1 MNCIS
6 FIQPVY
12 FPTWT
17 KSIPSNI
24 MPSFFAN
31 CWTGC
36 SKKIV
41 FAVQTV
47 MFLSLLTFCCK
58 GWISNWQIH
67 AWYTKAAV
75 HYMWQTIFFW
85 STDRINTLAISQ
97 LGLTRKS
104 QLSRFKQFLLCR
116 QFLSHQTLK
125 YRRFSQ
131 QFNPYS
137 WSSTMEYQQ
146 LFSVQY
152 TISFIIL
159 HHHMFPL
166 RRCQSP
172 QFLPHS
178 LTKPWRPKRL
188 R

>member
-1 MNCIS
+1 MFEEDPICCTNCYIYLS
-6 FIQPVY
+6 NLRSVVRGG
-12 FPTWT
+12 FPTGKFT
-17 KSIPSNI
+17 LGIQKQLFII
-24 MPSFFAN
+24 
-31 CWTGC
+31 CD
-36 SKKIV
+36 K
-41 FAVQTV
+41 
-47 MFLSLLTFCCK
+47 
-58 GWISNWQIH
+58 QIF
-67 AWYTKAAV
+67 
-75 HYMWQTIFFW
+75 FFW

-104 QLSRFKQFLLCR
+104 QLSRSKQSLLCR
-116 QFLSHQTLK
+116 QFLTHQALK

-152 TISFIIL
+152 TISFIIP

-172 QFLPHS
+172 QFLLHS
-178 LTKPWRPKRL
+178 PTKPWRPKRL

>member
-1 MNCIS
+1 MFEEDRICCTNCYVFLS
-6 FIQPVY
+6 NLRSVVRGG
-12 FPTWT
+12 FPTGKFT
-17 KSIPSNI
+17 LGI
-24 MPSFFAN
+24 
-31 CWTGC
+31 
-36 SKKIV
+36 
-41 FAVQTV
+41 QR
-47 MFLSLLTFCCK
+47 
-58 GWISNWQIH
+58 
-67 AWYTKAAV
+67 AAV

-97 LGLTRKS
+97 LGLTRNS

-159 HHHMFPL
+159 HRHMFPL

>member
-1 MNCIS
+1 MFTFRSELNQFLQIS
-6 FIQPVY
+6 CQ
-12 FPTWT
+12 
-17 KSIPSNI
+17 
-24 MPSFFAN
+24 
-31 CWTGC
+31 
-36 SKKIV
+36 V
-41 FAVQTV
+41 FSPFVELDV
-47 MFLSLLTFCCK
+47 RGRSYLLYKLLCLSLQFTFCFK
-58 GWISNWQIH
+58 GWISNWHTLDTQKQLFIICD
-67 AWYTKAAV
+67 K
-75 HYMWQTIFFW
+75 QFFFW

-104 QLSRFKQFLLCR
+104 QLSRFKQFLLCH

-137 WSSTMEYQQ
+137 WSNTMEYQQ

-172 QFLPHS
+172 QSLPHS